1 MTVSELIKALAEYP
15 PDLRVVVDGYEDG
28 YDDLT
33 EEKTSL
39 VKITLNTG
47 TADWMGQHGDASYL
61 PSDAVATT
69 EVVEAL
75 ALHRGN
81 WS

>member
-1 MTVSELIKALAEYP
+1 MTTGELIRLLAEYP

-28 YDDLT
+28 YDDLS
-33 EEKTSL
+33 EGRIAP

-47 TADWMGQHGDASYL
+47 TEDWLGQHGDASYL
-61 PSDAVATT
+61 PQNIPDTT

-81 WS
+81 LA